1 MFHHYAQNIIH
12 YLSIAAAGLSA
23 IASVGMGIIALYYL
37 TKAIKMRI
45 ANEKKKAKFYFLCT
59 FASVFLL
66 MVSLFLCSTTSF
78 SWWLDKMEGIT
89 FEAAVA
95 ILCAVACLVLSTL
108 ALREGILANKALK
121 MGDRAVAKIRMKNC
135 TRAWIA
141 NAVTA
146 ALSSFALFRG
156 ALTERWMEITIYTC
170 DGIAMIIMF
179 IYVAFVFGNVGNGKD
194 NKDKPEDGR

>member
-1 MFHHYAQNIIH
+1 METFNHICQTIIH

-66 MVSLFLCSTTSF
+66 IVSLFLCSTTSF

-89 FEAAVA
+89 FETAIAV
-95 ILCAVACLVLSTL
+95 LCTVVCLVLSTL
-108 ALREGILANKALK
+108 ALREGILANRELK
-121 MGDRAVAKIRMKNC
+121 KGDRAVAKIRMKNC

-141 NAVTA
+141 NAATA
-146 ALSSFALFRG
+146 ALSFYAMLRG
-156 ALTERWMEITIYTC
+156 ALTERWMEIAIYTC
-170 DGIAMIIMF
+170 DVILMIIMF
-179 IYVAFVFGNVGNGKD
+179 IFVVVIGNVGNGKD
-194 NKDKPEDGR
+194 KSEDGR